1 MKCMMHVDVRLSD
14 QFSAQCFIS
23 VTQFQMYLETD
34 ALNYSFEHSMM
45 LLLYCTLYIVDWANY
60 TLIYTFTQ
68 VRVLLIIN
76 QECGSLYC
84 YFGSYGY
91 QI

>member
-1 MKCMMHVDVRLSD
+1 MHVDVRLSD

-45 LLLYCTLYIVDWANY
+45 LLLYCTLYIVDWANFTLY
-60 TLIYTFTQ
+60 TGQGVIVNNKMWFSLLLLWLIW
-68 VRVLLIIN
+68 LLDIIK
-76 QECGSLYC
+76 
-84 YFGSYGY
+84 
-91 QI
+91 